1 MIKTA
6 GSGSSKTNVVLN
18 VVEHQQ
24 PDTDKIYLY
33 IKDPPEWK
41 YQFINGREIVGIKEF
56 KKPKN
61 IIHLSMIHKQLIIF
75 RKIWKTIIQQSGGSV
90 WWCDSRYRN

>member
-33 IKDPPEWK
+33 IKDPPE
-41 YQFINGREIVGIKEF
+41 
-56 KKPKN
+56 
-61 IIHLSMIHKQLIIF
+61 
-75 RKIWKTIIQQSGGSV
+75 
-90 WWCDSRYRN
+90 